1 MNTSVIPAEDDVAGQ
16 TEVWED
22 LKRLSPR
29 DYQQAVHNIE
39 TRLGERLAGV
49 R

>member
-1 MNTSVIPAEDDVAGQ
+1 MTSPIPAPHDVAGQ

-29 DYQQAVHNIE
+29 AYAQAVVNIE
-39 TRLGERLAGV
+39 TRIGEAR
-49 R
+49 

>member
-1 MNTSVIPAEDDVAGQ
+1 MPTVIPTPEDVAGQ

-22 LKRLSPR
+22 MKRLSPAAYR
-29 DYQQAVHNIE
+29 QAVVNIE
-39 TRLGERLAGV
+39 RRAGGL

>member
-1 MNTSVIPAEDDVAGQ
+1 MNTVIPGPHDVAGQ

-29 DYQQAVHNIE
+29 AYQQAVHNIE
-39 TRLGERLAGV
+39 TRLGEHLDGAQ
-49 R
+49 